1 MNNVAVDLGMKKS
14 ALGPKKKKAKQSE
27 FVRWFAPLVQALKD
41 LGGSAAPREAL
52 ERIAEIEKVPEEL
65 RNEVLSSGQERFY
78 NQVHWAR
85 QYLVWA
91 GLIDSGRRGVWTLTP
106 AGRQTTL
113 TANSARE
120 IFLEQVRQRAKLRK
134 PSNEAVREL
143 IAQDD
148 EQPLDTPQA
157 DEDASLVSFLQV
169 VKSLSPSG
177 FERLS
182 MRLLREAGF
191 ERVSVTGRSNDGGI
205 DGVGVLQLND
215 LVSFKVVF
223 QCKKC
228 ENAVPP
234 KEIRDLRGAMQG
246 RAEKGIF
253 LTTSTF
259 TSNARSEAER
269 AGAVPIELV
278 DGEKLFEMFKRYELG
293 LKPRTVFDIDLSFFE
308 QFE

>member
-14 ALGPKKKKAKQSE
+14 SLGPQKKKTKQSE

-134 PSNEAVREL
+134 PSNEAAREL

-148 EQPLDTPQA
+148 EQPPDTPQA

-191 ERVSVTGRSNDGGI
+191 ERVAVTGRSNDGGI

-223 QCKKC
+223 QCKKW

-293 LKPRTVFDIDLSFFE
+293 LKPRMVFDIDLSFFE

>member
-1 MNNVAVDLGMKKS
+1 MPGSSKASGDT
-14 ALGPKKKKAKQSE
+14 KKKTKQSE

-52 ERIAEIEKVPEEL
+52 ERIAEIEQVPESL

-91 GLIDSGRRGVWTLTP
+91 GLIDSGRRGVWTLTTT
-106 AGRQTTL
+106 GRQTTL
-113 TANSARE
+113 TAEMARE
-120 IFLEQVRQRAKLRK
+120 IFLEQVRLRTKLRK
-134 PSNEAVREL
+134 PSNDFARESS
-143 IAQDD
+143 AQDD
-148 EQPLDTPQA
+148 ALPPDTPQA
-157 DEDASLVSFLQV
+157 DEDASLMGFLRV
-169 VKSLSPSG
+169 VKNLSPSG

-215 LVSFKVVF
+215 LVSFNVVF
-223 QCKKC
+223 QCKKW

-259 TSNARSEAER
+259 TSNARVEAER
-269 AGAVPIELV
+269 PGAVPIELV
-278 DGEKLFEMFKRYELG
+278 DGEKLFDMFKRYELG

>member
-1 MNNVAVDLGMKKS
+1 MNKANASSIATK
-14 ALGPKKKKAKQSE
+14 ALVESKKKPKQSE

-52 ERIAEIEKVPEEL
+52 ERIAEIEKVPEAL

-91 GLIDSGRRGVWTLTP
+91 GLIDSGRRGVWTLTST
-106 AGRQTTL
+106 GRQTTL
-113 TANSARE
+113 TAEAARE
-120 IFLEQVRQRAKLRK
+120 IFLEQVRLRAKLRK
-134 PSNEAVREL
+134 PSNDAVSESVAQEEEL
-143 IAQDD
+143 
-148 EQPLDTPQA
+148 PPDTPQA
-157 DEDASLVSFLQV
+157 DEDASLIGFLRV
-169 VKSLSPSG
+169 VKGLSPSG

-215 LVSFKVVF
+215 LVSFNVVF
-223 QCKKC
+223 QCKKW

-259 TSNARSEAER
+259 TSNARAEAER
-269 AGAVPIELV
+269 PGAVPIELV
-278 DGEKLFEMFKRYELG
+278 DGEKLFDMFKRYELG

>member
-1 MNNVAVDLGMKKS
+1 MS
-14 ALGPKKKKAKQSE
+14 AGDGVKKKARQSE
-27 FVRWFAPLVQALKD
+27 FVRWFGPLLQALKD
-41 LGGSAAPREAL
+41 LGGSASPREAL
-52 ERIAEIEKVPEEL
+52 ERIAEIEKVPEDL

-85 QYLVWA
+85 QYLVWE

-106 AGRQTTL
+106 LGRQTIL
-113 TANSARE
+113 TPETSRE
-120 IFLEQVRQRAKLRK
+120 IFLRQVRQRAKIRK
-134 PSNEAVREL
+134 PSGSSSAEL
-143 IAQDD
+143 INEDV
-148 EQPLDTPQA
+148 QPSDTPQA
-157 DEDASLVSFLQV
+157 DEDSSLQDFLRV
-169 VKSLSPSG
+169 VKALSPAG

-215 LVSFKVVF
+215 LVSFNVVF
-223 QCKKC
+223 QCKKW
-228 ENAVPP
+228 EQAIPP
-234 KEIRDLRGAMQG
+234 KEIRDLRGAMDG

-253 LTTSTF
+253 ITTSTF
-259 TSNARSEAER
+259 SSNARAEAER
-269 AGAVPIELV
+269 PGAVPLELV

-293 LKPRTVFDIDLSFFE
+293 LKPRTVYDIDVTFFE

>member
-1 MNNVAVDLGMKKS
+1 MNKTNVSSSSVK
-14 ALGPKKKKAKQSE
+14 ALVESKKKPKQSE

-52 ERIAEIEKVPEEL
+52 ERIAEIENVPEAL

-106 AGRQTTL
+106 TGRQTTL
-113 TANSARE
+113 TAESARE
-120 IFLEQVRQRAKLRK
+120 IFLEQVRMRAKLRK
-134 PSNEAVREL
+134 PSSDVVRDSVAPDEEL
-143 IAQDD
+143 
-148 EQPLDTPQA
+148 PPDTPQA
-157 DEDASLVSFLQV
+157 DEDASLIGFLRV
-169 VKSLSPSG
+169 VKGLSPSG

-215 LVSFKVVF
+215 LVSFNVVF
-223 QCKKC
+223 QCKKW

-259 TSNARSEAER
+259 TSNARAEAER
-269 AGAVPIELV
+269 PGAVPVELV
-278 DGEKLFEMFKRYELG
+278 DGEKLFDMFKRYELG

>member
-1 MNNVAVDLGMKKS
+1 MNKTNVSSSSVK
-14 ALGPKKKKAKQSE
+14 ALVESKKKPKQSE

-52 ERIAEIEKVPEEL
+52 ERIAEIENVPEAL

-106 AGRQTTL
+106 TGRQTTL
-113 TANSARE
+113 TAESARE
-120 IFLEQVRQRAKLRK
+120 IFLEQVRMRAKLRK
-134 PSNEAVREL
+134 PSSDVARDSVAPDEEL
-143 IAQDD
+143 
-148 EQPLDTPQA
+148 PPDTPQA
-157 DEDASLVSFLQV
+157 DEDASLIGFLRV
-169 VKSLSPSG
+169 VKGLSPSG

-215 LVSFKVVF
+215 LVSFNVVF
-223 QCKKC
+223 QCKKW

-259 TSNARSEAER
+259 TSNARAEAER
-269 AGAVPIELV
+269 PGAVPVELV
-278 DGEKLFEMFKRYELG
+278 DGEKLFDMFKRYELG